1 MKGSNGI
8 LMRPCNLFILLAVSS
23 PWATL
28 DAMELTGR
36 FSMLGTTA
44 VAEKGDLGYVD
55 ENNQTLIADQESV
68 RLMLDDAS
76 ESDEWSVHLKMA
88 RQHTDGYLS
97 YAASSTL
104 FRYDDLSDNWLDEST
119 GSTTTRIGYELDRFS
134 CKHRFGNMSLALG
147 RQPIDWG
154 SGRFWQPLNIF
165 GAFAPTD
172 LDTDFKPGID
182 SLLFDWYPSPFSS
195 LTAAYVLKPKDNDV
209 VENSGGFYYRRQAGE
224 ISELSLLGGSV
235 LGNTVVGGS
244 FESALGGMG
253 WRVEGA
259 HYTLNDTDEKFLFW
273 IAGVDYQF
281 SDGTLIAAEWYD
293 NGHGASSE
301 AALAAMVTDPL
312 MSYGLQQQLG
322 RQVLG
327 LMVDR
332 DITPLLHGS
341 YSLFTAS
348 VSDGQD
354 KLATSLLHQLSL
366 KYSVSNESDLLF
378 SLMFSNGKGLNST
391 SEVQSEFGHL
401 PMAMTL
407 RLRFYF

>member
-1 MKGSNGI
+1 MRLTSFTVFLTLI
-8 LMRPCNLFILLAVSS
+8 LSGTTAHAV
-23 PWATL
+23 
-28 DAMELTGR
+28 ELTGR

-44 VAEKGDLGYVD
+44 LAEKGDLGYVD
-55 ENNQTLIADQESV
+55 DSNQTLVADQESL

-76 ESDEWSVHLKMA
+76 ENDEWSVHLKFA
-88 RQHTDGYLS
+88 RQHTDGYFTS
-97 YAASSTL
+97 VPSSAL
-104 FRYDDLSDNWLDEST
+104 FRYEGMSENWLDESN
-119 GSTTTRIGYELDRFS
+119 GSTATSIGYELDRLS
-134 CKHRFGNMSLALG
+134 WEHRFDNMSLTVG

-182 SLLFDWYPSPFSS
+182 AAVFDWYPSAFSS
-195 LTAAYVLKPKDNDV
+195 LTAAYVLKPKDNDA
-209 VENSGGFYYRRQAGE
+209 VENSGGVYYRRQVGE
-224 ISELSLLGGSV
+224 LSELSLLGGSV
-235 LGNTVVGGS
+235 LGNSVFGAA
-244 FESALGGMG
+244 FESAWGGMG
-253 WRVEGA
+253 WRLEGTQ
-259 HYTLNDTDEKFLFW
+259 YNLEETDEKFLFW

-293 NGHGASSE
+293 NSHGASSE
-301 AALAAMVTDPL
+301 SAIAVQAIDPL
-312 MSYGLQQQLG
+312 VASGLQQQLG

-327 LMVDR
+327 VMVDR

-341 YSLFTAS
+341 YMLFAAA
-348 VSDGQD
+348 VADERD
-354 KLATSLLHQLSL
+354 KLTTSLLHQLTL
-366 KYSVSNESDLLF
+366 TYSVSNESDLLF
-378 SLMFSNGKGLNST
+378 SLMLADGKGMNNT